1 MCVLCIDAGLGYPS
15 RAAVIETI
23 PMPHELDT
31 IADRLDTHEGY
42 RVLRRLNLGAH
53 FRPQEGGKTFRAVF
67 LDLETTGLNPDQDEI
82 IEIGMV
88 PFTYGSEGQIHS
100 VETPFSKLR
109 EPSKPISE
117 DVTKIT
123 NITNDMVHGKPIDP
137 DEVFGFAEQAGLI
150 IAHNAAFDRVFMER
164 FAPEFA
170 DKPWAC
176 SMSQIPW
183 KEEGFDGT
191 RLSHIAAGFGFFYDA
206 HRAVEDCNAGIE
218 VLSRALPASN
228 QPAMSKLL
236 TAARQD
242 TQRIWAVGAPYD
254 FKDILKARG
263 YRWNDGN
270 DGRPKSWYLD
280 VMPDI
285 YTEER
290 EFLKTEIY
298 QNDIN
303 LPVTIITAK
312 DRFSGRI

>member
-1 MCVLCIDAGLGYPS
+1 
-15 RAAVIETI
+15 
-23 PMPHELDT
+23 MPHELDI
-31 IADRLDTHEGY
+31 IADRLDTHEDY

-109 EPSKPISE
+109 EPSIPISE

-123 NITNDMVHGKPIDP
+123 NITNDMVRGKSIDP

-206 HRAVEDCNAGIE
+206 HRAVEDCRAGIE
-218 VLSRALPASN
+218 VLSRALPASTEL
-228 QPAMSKLL
+228 AMAKLL
-236 TAARQD
+236 TEARQD
-242 TQRIWAVGAPYD
+242 TRRIWAVGAPYD

-270 DGRPKSWYLD
+270 SGGYKSWYRDLELHE
-280 VMPDI
+280 
-285 YTEER
+285 YEAECK
-290 EFLKTEIY
+290 FLKEDIF
-298 QNDIN
+298 QSDIN
-303 LPVTIITAK
+303 LPITDISAK
-312 DRFSGRI
+312 DRFSNRL